1 MLKSPTFPKK
11 QTKGFKMKK
20 SAYTIGSLIILLISA
35 FIFVLVPMLS
45 GGRRGKRIPPFG
57 KYAGTEI
64 RYEQGSDFAEYVS
77 RYAENYKSRGIQLSP
92 SDYRYLFSMAFN
104 TSVSQLAFE
113 KAATASGYIVPK
125 SAVNRAMMPNFADE
139 TGKYSEKI
147 YKLADPQKVLEL
159 RNLIEQSLVSQRVQ
173 EDLFGSSDT
182 IGDYRLYGLKTSD
195 EEISYLQKLG
205 EEMRKFNMVSFDMNK
220 YPDSEKAAYGAENSE
235 KFKKYDL
242 SVITVSDKS
251 TAETVAKR
259 IAGNEIVFSDAV
271 GEYSQKSYT
280 NDSGKMNLKFSYQ
293 IEGTLKNSADFE
305 KIRNLKPEELSGVIQ
320 TTVGFSIFRC
330 DSEATDA
337 DFSEADTLKIVYNYI
352 NMNEASKIEDYFK
365 AQAESFI
372 AMAKESNFDSACKKF
387 DVPKTEIPELP
398 LNYGNV
404 NVAPK
409 IDTSIEGLSMADT
422 NENFLKEAFSLSAGE
437 ISKPITNGRN
447 IIVLQFLA
455 TAANTEEPATREALE
470 DEIATYDSNA
480 AQEALLSSPKL
491 QNNFDEVY
499 AAYFS
504 DNR

>member
-1 MLKSPTFPKK
+1 
-11 QTKGFKMKK
+11 MKK

-77 RYAENYKSRGIQLSP
+77 RYADSYKNRGIQLSP
-92 SDYRYLFSMAFN
+92 SDYRYLFSLAFN
-104 TSVSQLAFE
+104 ATVSQLAFE
-113 KAATASGYIVPK
+113 KAATESGYVVPK

-159 RNLIEQSLVSQRVQ
+159 RSLIEKSLISQRVQ
-173 EDLFGSSDT
+173 EDLFGSSEA

-195 EEISYLQKLG
+195 GEISYLQGLNEG
-205 EEMRKFNMVSFDMNK
+205 MRKFNMVSFDMNK
-220 YPDSEKAAYGAENSE
+220 FPDSEKAAYGTENSD

-251 TAETVAKR
+251 AAESVAKR
-259 IAGNEIVFSDAV
+259 ISGNEIVFSDAV
-271 GEYSQKSYT
+271 SEYSQKSYT

-305 KIRNLKPEELSGVIQ
+305 KIRNLKQDEVSGVIQ

-337 DFSEADTLKIVYNYI
+337 DFSDPDTLKIVYNYI

-372 AMAKESNFDSACKKF
+372 STAKENGFDSACKKF
-387 DVPKTEIPELP
+387 DVPKTEIPAFP
-398 LNYGNV
+398 LNYGDV
-404 NVAPK
+404 NAASK
-409 IDTSIEGLSMADT
+409 IDTSIEGLSMAST
-422 NENFLKEAFSLSAGE
+422 NENFLKEAFSLSVGE

-447 IIVLQFLA
+447 IVVLQFSA
-455 TAANTEEPATREALE
+455 QAANTEEPAAREALE

-480 AQEALLSSPKL
+480 AQKALLESPKL
-491 QNNFDEVY
+491 QNNFDKVY